1 MSNTITANTVK
12 TVTLNDSAEQAT
24 IVPMILT
31 QDQIVSR
38 SNTLTGTFDETHAA
52 AGQWFADLA
61 VTFAST
67 ATAKA
72 RTALVASMPKVLAD
86 GILGGRGEAIGYQV
100 ATVGA
105 YLLRN
110 QGDETITLDALQAAR
125 AAIKTATGGKGG
137 TAMSRAE
144 CARIVR
150 ESASLAD
157 IPASIAA
164 EMKLRKTEKV
174 EADSLGE
181 TTETVAVDL
190 DVEATP
196 QEIINAAA
204 GALNAKSLRGLDIEV
219 DLTVL
224 NQLVLRL
231 NREQNAL
238 RASRKTE
245 VAA

>member
-1 MSNTITANTVK
+1 MSNTITARTVAH
-12 TVTLNDSAEQAT
+12 VSLNDSAEQAT
-24 IVPMILT
+24 IIPVVLT

-38 SNTLTGTFDETHAA
+38 SNLLTGTFDETHAA

-67 ATAKA
+67 ATAGA
-72 RTALVASMPKVLAD
+72 RTRLVAAMPKVLAD
-86 GILGGRGEAIGYQV
+86 GILGGKGEAIGYQV
-100 ATVGA
+100 ATVGT

-110 QGDETITLDALQAAR
+110 KGDETITLDALQAAR
-125 AAIKTATGGKGG
+125 KAIKDATGGKGG

-164 EMKLRKTEKV
+164 EMKLRK
-174 EADSLGE
+174 ADSLGE
-181 TTETVAVDL
+181 NDQEAVAVIED
-190 DVEATP
+190 DHKATP
-196 QEIINAAA
+196 QELINNVNSILNAEVLRDFDDVLELDVTAQLFMKIINRNKALKAAIKA
-204 GALNAKSLRGLDIEV
+204 
-219 DLTVL
+219 
-224 NQLVLRL
+224 
-231 NREQNAL
+231 
-238 RASRKTE
+238 E

>member
-12 TVTLNDSAEQAT
+12 NVEIVDATVEAV
-24 IVPMILT
+24 IVPQVKT
-31 QDQIVSR
+31 QDQLLADTKNLVGTLAATDDVS
-38 SNTLTGTFDETHAA
+38 A
-52 AGQWFADLA
+52 QWLANLA

-67 ATAKA
+67 ATPKA
-72 RTALVASMPKVLAD
+72 RNMILEALPASVHA
-86 GILGGRGEAIGYQV
+86 IAGGKGEAV
-100 ATVGA
+100 AFQLATLGRFMIA
-105 YLLRN
+105 N
-110 QGDETITLDALQAAR
+110 EGDETITYSNIIAAR
-125 AAIKTATGGKGG
+125 KAVKGATGGKGG
-137 TAMSRAE
+137 VAIGRGEIA
-144 CARIVR
+144 AIVR
-150 ESASLAD
+150 GAASLAD

-164 EMKLRKTEKV
+164 EMKLRKTEKA

>member
-1 MSNTITANTVK
+1 MSNTITARTAAAATFTTPV
-12 TVTLNDSAEQAT
+12 SAGT
-24 IVPMILT
+24 IRPVVLT
-31 QDQIVSR
+31 QDQLIAATNGLAIS
-38 SNTLTGTFDETHAA
+38 LAETDDV
-52 AGQWFADLA
+52 AGQWLANLA

-67 ATAKA
+67 ATHAAATKLLA
-72 RTALVASMPKVLAD
+72 AMPSA
-86 GILGGRGEAIGYQV
+86 IHNIAGGSGEAVAFQL
-100 ATVGA
+100 ATVGRFMLA
-105 YLLRN
+105 N
-110 QGDETITLDALQAAR
+110 VGDETITYANIVAAR
-125 AAIKTATGGKGG
+125 KAIKDATGGKGG
-137 TAMSRAE
+137 VAIGRGEIA
-144 CARIVR
+144 AIVR
-150 ESASLAD
+150 GAASLAD
-157 IPASIAA
+157 IPAIIAA

>member
-1 MSNTITANTVK
+1 
-12 TVTLNDSAEQAT
+12 
-24 IVPMILT
+24 
-31 QDQIVSR
+31 
-38 SNTLTGTFDETHAA
+38 
-52 AGQWFADLA
+52 
-61 VTFAST
+61 
-67 ATAKA
+67 
-72 RTALVASMPKVLAD
+72 
-86 GILGGRGEAIGYQV
+86 
-100 ATVGA
+100 
-105 YLLRN
+105 
-110 QGDETITLDALQAAR
+110 
-125 AAIKTATGGKGG
+125 
-137 TAMSRAE
+137 
-144 CARIVR
+144 
-150 ESASLAD
+150 
-157 IPASIAA
+157 
-164 EMKLRKTEKV
+164 MKLRKTEKV

-204 GALNAKSLRGLDIEV
+204 GALNAKSLRGLDVEV